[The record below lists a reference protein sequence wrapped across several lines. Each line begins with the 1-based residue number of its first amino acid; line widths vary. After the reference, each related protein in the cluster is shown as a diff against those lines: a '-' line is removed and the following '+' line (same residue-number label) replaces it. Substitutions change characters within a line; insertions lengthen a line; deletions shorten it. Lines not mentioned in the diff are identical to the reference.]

1 LPREVKEE
9 EEEDGSEIKIA
20 ESLQFNF
27 DTIRVATED
36 FSDSNKL
43 GQGGFGAVYR
53 VSNAVQFRHTSLKH
67 AITAVS
73 KLFTIPEREIFS
85 G

>member
-1 LPREVKEE
+1 VLNRFPREVKEE
-9 EEEDGSEIKIA
+9 DDVEDDDEIKIA

-43 GQGGFGAVYR
+43 GQGGFGAVYW
-53 VSNAVQFRHTSLKH
+53 VSSPVDSDTHHKKKR
-67 AITAVS
+67 AIPQTY
-73 KLFTIPEREIFS
+73 IFS

>member
-1 LPREVKEE
+1 
-9 EEEDGSEIKIA
+9 
-20 ESLQFNF
+20 LQFNF

-43 GQGGFGAVYR
+43 GQGGFGAVYW
-53 VSNAVQFRHTSLKH
+53 VSNAVEFRHTSSKH
-67 AITAVS
+67 ALTAVS
-73 KLFTIPEREIFS
+73 KLFIITDRDIFS

>member
-1 LPREVKEE
+1 M
-9 EEEDGSEIKIA
+9 
-20 ESLQFNF
+20 QFNF

-43 GQGGFGAVYR
+43 GQGGFGAVYW
-53 VSNAVQFRHTSLKH
+53 VSNALEFRHISSKH
-67 AITAVS
+67 VITAVS

>member
-1 LPREVKEE
+1 M
-9 EEEDGSEIKIA
+9 A

-43 GQGGFGAVYR
+43 GQGGFGAVYW
-53 VSNAVQFRHTSLKH
+53 VSNPVDSDTHHQNML
-67 AITAVS
+67 
-73 KLFTIPEREIFS
+73 
-85 G
+85 